1 MAKIDMPQSSL
12 MQNNSNLA
20 RQEKKKATKHAPITK
35 GKLRKRS
42 LGMKFA
48 DVFFEGDLKSAID
61 YMIHDVAIPQAKNA
75 VIKGIEVMFY
85 GGVGGGGS
93 RNASSSVPY
102 NSYWVG
108 RDGSRTTTSSSSRPT
123 SGDGDPKIRKNYD
136 PRLIVIEDRGLAERI
151 LIDLRDECN
160 GEYGQVSVGTLFD
173 LAGIETGNWAL
184 EDYGWKRGD
193 LDRARVRGCQGGWC
207 FDLPDPVVID

>member
-12 MQNNSNLA
+12 MQNNSNAA
-20 RQEKKKATKHAPITK
+20 RQEKKQATKHEAITK

-48 DVFFEGDLKSAID
+48 DVFFEGDLRSAVD
-61 YMIHDVAIPQAKNA
+61 YMIHDVAIPQFKNA
-75 VIKGIEVMFY
+75 VIKGMEVMFY
-85 GGVGGGGS
+85 GGAGGTSS
-93 RNASSSVPY
+93 RNTSSNIPY

-108 RDGSRTTTSSSSRPT
+108 RDGTRTTTSSPSRP
-123 SGDGDPKIRKNYD
+123 SMPEDVKIRKNYD
-136 PRLIVIEDRGLAERI
+136 PRMILIEDRGKAERI
-151 LIDLRDECN
+151 LMDLRAECN

-184 EDYGWKRGD
+184 EDYGWRRGD
-193 LDRARVRGCQGGWC
+193 LDRARVRGCPGGWC